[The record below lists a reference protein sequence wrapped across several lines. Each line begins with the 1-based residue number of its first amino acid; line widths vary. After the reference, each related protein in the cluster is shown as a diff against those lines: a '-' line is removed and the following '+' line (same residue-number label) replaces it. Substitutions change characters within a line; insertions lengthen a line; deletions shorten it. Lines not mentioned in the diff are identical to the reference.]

1 MMRTTVFTPTTR
13 IFRQHTP
20 EQHTQA
26 LADFL
31 PNGDLYIAKN
41 INESNIRKWLR
52 GLAPQFQNAE
62 SVLALWDKEMD
73 VRYTVQ
79 LLEEWERT
87 VGIPDDC
94 FTTDGTIDQ
103 RRTNVLV
110 KLSALGV
117 QTESDFI
124 NLAALYGVAIEI
136 WHGIDH
142 NGFVL
147 DFPVLFF
154 PNARAARFTMIVR
167 YYSNE
172 SDGFVFDFPIQFG
185 TATLAFLQCLFA
197 KLVPANSDV
206 IWMASEFPI
215 EFPTG
220 MSGGFSGG
228 FS

>member
-1 MMRTTVFTPTTR
+1 MSSITVFTPSNP
-13 IFRQHTP
+13 IFRQHTQ

-26 LADFL
+26 LANFL
-31 PNGDLYIAKN
+31 PNGELYIAKN
-41 INESNIRKWLR
+41 ISESNIRKWLR
-52 GLAPQFQNAE
+52 GLSGVMVNAE
-62 SVLALWDKEMD
+62 SLLVLWDREMD
-73 VRYTVQ
+73 VRYTTQ

-94 FTTDGTIDQ
+94 FTTDGTIEQ

-117 QTESDFI
+117 QTEADFI

-147 DFPVLFF
+147 DFPVIFF

-167 YYSNE
+167 YYLDE
-172 SDGFVFDFPIQFG
+172 SAGFSFDFPIEFG
-185 TATLAFLQCLFA
+185 TALLAFLQCLFA
-197 KLVPANSDV
+197 KLAPANVDI
-206 IWMASEFPI
+206 IWMESDTPIAFPSA
-215 EFPTG
+215 F
-220 MSGGFSGG
+220 SGGFSGG
-228 FS
+228 F

>member
-1 MMRTTVFTPTTR
+1 VTATVFSQTTR
-13 IFRQHTP
+13 LFKTHTQ

-31 PNGDLYIAKN
+31 PSGELYIAKN
-41 INESNIRKWLR
+41 VSQSNIRKWLR
-52 GLAPQFQNAE
+52 GLSGTFENAE
-62 SVLALWDKEMD
+62 SLLVLWDKEMD
-73 VRYTVQ
+73 VRYTTQ

-94 FTTDGTIDQ
+94 FTTDGTIAQ

-110 KLSALGV
+110 KLAALGV

-124 NLAALYGVAIEI
+124 NLAALYGIGIEI

-142 NGFVL
+142 GGFIF
-147 DFPVLFF
+147 DFPMIFF

-167 YYSNE
+167 YYLEE
-172 SDGFVFDFPIQFG
+172 SSGFTFDFPIEFG
-185 TATLAFLQCLFA
+185 AAILAFLQCLFA
-197 KLVPANSDV
+197 KLVPANVDI
-206 IWMASEFPI
+206 IWMESETPI
-215 EFPTG
+215 PFPTG
-220 MSGGFSGG
+220 FTGGFSGG